1 MIKERFS
8 VKEFLVAIATDLTL
22 TQPPGYLNILHLIKI
37 YQHVKVTSVKLLKL
51 IQSIPIRDGNP
62 AKKIG
67 GFGFYCIFFAL
78 RIRIPIPNLITYK
91 FEFQNGKIYLDWQQQ
106 ISTNDK
112 TSYLHKITFTFYI
125 NLHMK

>member
-62 AKKIG
+62 AKKNR
-67 GFGFYCIFFAL
+67 
-78 RIRIPIPNLITYK
+78 RIRILVQI
-91 FEFQNGKIYLDWQQQ
+91 FCSLD
-106 ISTNDK
+106 SDSN
-112 TSYLHKITFTFYI
+112 FNNI
-125 NLHMK
+125 NI

>member
-51 IQSIPIRDGNP
+51 IQSIPIGDGNP
-62 AKKIG
+62 AKKNR
-67 GFGFYCIFFAL
+67 
-78 RIRIPIPNLITYK
+78 RIRILLHIFCIADSDSDSK
-91 FEFQNGKIYLDWQQQ
+91 FNNI
-106 ISTNDK
+106 
-112 TSYLHKITFTFYI
+112 
-125 NLHMK
+125 